1 VTGREARKV
10 HLLLCLVGPIF
21 FNLHLPSSNHS
32 LADQLA
38 QNQKPENVAHALLF
52 ENALAVDLQFPEQL
66 RTIGFGANTDV
77 TVQNQLRAADNGVPD
92 FQYLPIFL
100 SSSSYYSFPHT

>member
-10 HLLLCLVGPIF
+10 HPFSCLVGHIP
-21 FNLHLPSSNHS
+21 LSALPSSNRS

-52 ENALAVDLQFPEQL
+52 ENARAVDLQFPEQL

-92 FQYLPIFL
+92 FQ
-100 SSSSYYSFPHT
+100 